1 MLVNQTTPR
10 IYIAATRQ
18 DVGKTTTS
26 IGLVG
31 ALKKRLAKIGYI
43 KPVGQRF
50 VEVDG
55 HKVDE
60 DSVLIGQTYQV
71 ELPIEAMSP
80 IAIGPGVTK
89 HYIEGKIHDNMK
101 EKLEDAFCRV
111 AWEHDF
117 VVIEGTGHAGV
128 GSVLDLSN
136 AQVAKLLDSK
146 VVIVCPAGIG
156 RPVDEV
162 QLNAALFEKYGVEVA
177 GVIVNKVLPEKI
189 ESLRPFLQK
198 AFEKMGFPLLGI
210 IPLNQD
216 LPKPTLNQV
225 CQELEGEFLAGEHLR
240 SRWVDR
246 VMIGAASSR
255 NADIYFNSGTLI
267 ITAGDREDLILT
279 IMEAYEDDPTM
290 DISGVVLT
298 QGFLPQ
304 PGLLKIMKER
314 PIPFI
319 SIPYDSYTAASRINN
334 MTVKTE
340 LGNEVKIRLI
350 EDMVEQYVDL
360 DKIVIAAERPD
371 IRKDKI

>member
-1 MLVNQTTPR
+1 MLANRTTPR

-31 ALKKRLAKIGYI
+31 ALKKRLTRIGYI

-50 VEVDG
+50 VEIDG

-60 DSVLIGQTYQV
+60 DSVLIGQTYAV
-71 ELPIEAMSP
+71 ELPIQAMSP

-89 HYIEGKIHDNMK
+89 HYIDGHIGDNMD
-101 EKLEDAFCRV
+101 EKVQEAFCRV

-136 AQVAKLLDSK
+136 AHVAKILESK

-156 RPVDEV
+156 RSVDEIE
-162 QLNAALFEKYGVEVA
+162 LNAALFEKHDVEVA
-177 GVIVNKVLPEKI
+177 GVIVNKVLPDKVDY
-189 ESLRPFLQK
+189 LRPYLEK
-198 AFEKMGFPLLGI
+198 AFHKMGYPLLGI

-225 CQELEGEFLAGEHLR
+225 SQELKGEFVAGEHLKT
-240 SRWVDR
+240 RWVDR

-279 IMEAYEDDPTM
+279 IMEAYEGDPAM

-304 PGLLKIMKER
+304 PGLLKIMRER

-319 SIPYDSYTAASRINN
+319 SVPYDSYTAASRINN

-340 LGNEVKIRLI
+340 LGNETKIRLI
-350 EDMVEQYVDL
+350 QDMIEKHVDL
-360 DKIVIAAERPD
+360 DRMIKAANL
-371 IRKDKI
+371 KD